1 MRHLITIL
9 VLVFLTSAAAHAAL
23 YKWIDEKGNTHY
35 SDSEPPKTA
44 KQKSVEKLP
53 ELNDYSHSA
62 IQYDDSF
69 NTSSKNTHSKR
80 VIMYSTSWCGYCKK
94 ARRHFKKNG
103 IAFREYDIE
112 TSSSAHRRFKELG
125 GNGVPLIVIGDKT
138 MSGFSANRFDSLYQ
152 R

>member
-1 MRHLITIL
+1 MRNFITIL
-9 VLVFLTSAAAHAAL
+9 ILVLLTSATVHAAL
-23 YKWIDEKGNTHY
+23 YKWVDEKGNTHY
-35 SDSEPPKTA
+35 SDSEPPQTA
-44 KQKSVEKLP
+44 TQQSVEKLP

-62 IQYDDSF
+62 IQYDDTVS
-69 NTSSKNTHSKR
+69 TGAKNKNSGR

-103 IAFREYDIE
+103 IAFQEYDIE

-138 MSGFSANRFDSLYQ
+138 MSGFSADRFDSLYK

>member
-1 MRHLITIL
+1 MRHLITIFTL
-9 VLVFLTSAAAHAAL
+9 VLLTSATANAAL
-23 YKWIDEKGNTHY
+23 YKWVDEKGNTHY

-44 KQKSVEKLP
+44 SRQSVEKLP

-62 IQYDDSF
+62 QPY
-69 NTSSKNTHSKR
+69 SSVQNAGSDR

-94 ARRHFKKNG
+94 ARRYFQKYN
-103 IAFREYDIE
+103 IAFEEYDIE
-112 TSSSAHRRFKELG
+112 TSSSAHRRFKKLG

-138 MSGFSANRFDSLYQ
+138 MSGFSADRFESLYK